1 MAIRVLVC
9 LMLAFAALAKKHH
22 HVDNSLQATNGRTC
36 GTIPPTH
43 DLAEQIEQHL
53 ARHHHKALTKAIEA
67 VTVTIQ
73 VNFFWIT
80 DGIQN
85 VVTNAAA
92 RAARQVEVLNTAYT
106 SAYTGGA
113 FPVQFKLG
121 NITTVLTTETALLQ
135 CPDPTSFEMRRM
147 KFQRRIGR
155 GMDINVYT
163 TSFVAPNQGLLGQA
177 VFPFNYFEDPVN
189 DGVVMLYSALPAVT
203 GEPTNN
209 YNLGAVLVHEIGHWL
224 GLYHTFQDWP
234 GYNGCYPGDYVSDT
248 NPESQ
253 AVFSC
258 ASTTYSCGDF
268 NKPDPVNNY
277 MDYTVDPCKFVI
289 TQGQA
294 GRAAGM
300 TTTYRDNAAPRTCA
314 SPTLSLSLGVASV
327 NLCLNWVQTAL
338 TTCNLNS
345 SRVAVYK
352 FTAPTNGLQNG
363 LYTIKV
369 DAIRSFDPFVAVDTV
384 HPIVGCAVLNC
395 NDDIN
400 YFGGDY
406 SSFITV
412 SVQPGQ
418 TVIIRIGSYAD
429 ANTGISICDTTT
441 ITISAIVPSP
451 TPTRSRTATRTGT
464 ATRTPT
470 RTATGTRTATQSP
483 TRTATPTSP
492 GTVTVFVPISSP
504 TPSRGATPTRTGT
517 RTPTRTISP
526 SPTALSCNRS
536 QPLTA
541 TTQGTTFRSN
551 ILPTYNNFEN
561 CSWVITAAPGKVIRI
576 VFTSFMTEECCDPIS
591 VYNGTSE
598 ARGLLFTGRG
608 LKSINPSTYIPIEVY
623 TTGNAALVTFT
634 ADYSVVAA
642 GFTAI
647 AYAVDSSCSGSQP
660 LIATSQGVPFFSNLG
675 PTYDNY
681 ANCSWPITAAPGNI
695 IWIVFSSFVTEARF
709 DFVYVYDGLNTSS
722 PILFGGSG
730 GVTPLPDRY
739 TTDNAAL
746 VTFTS
751 DYSVVASGFTAI
763 AYATGPSCNGSQP
776 ITATSRGSPFR
787 SNAANQYKDFAN
799 CAWPISSPTG
809 TVIRIVF
816 SSLETEPCCDT
827 VTVYD
832 GPSTSSKVL
841 WSGRGSVA
849 AGFELYA
856 TGNAVLVTFT
866 SDGSVVAAGFTA
878 MAYAIDSCCSGS
890 QSLTATSQ
898 GVTFQS
904 NRALKYINFANCSW
918 AISAPA
924 GKLIWIVFYS
934 FETEASFDFVKVYDG
949 LGANAAVIWSGNGT
963 IATAF
968 EVYTTGSAALVT
980 FTSDG
985 SVNLAGFRA
994 MAYAVDLV
1002 RIIRNSEHLPRV
1014 QAALTKDNGAIVDET
1029 KLLDETKLST
1039 ANFKKETSSESSFGV
1054 LVPIAVTVSGFVVVV
1069 ALVFGAVAMMRKI
1082 RRTNPSAVEVQQITV
1097 LPNMVVVQ

>member
-1 MAIRVLVC
+1 
-9 LMLAFAALAKKHH
+9 
-22 HVDNSLQATNGRTC
+22 
-36 GTIPPTH
+36 
-43 DLAEQIEQHL
+43 
-53 ARHHHKALTKAIEA
+53 
-67 VTVTIQ
+67 
-73 VNFFWIT
+73 
-80 DGIQN
+80 
-85 VVTNAAA
+85 
-92 RAARQVEVLNTAYT
+92 
-106 SAYTGGA
+106 
-113 FPVQFKLG
+113 
-121 NITTVLTTETALLQ
+121 
-135 CPDPTSFEMRRM
+135 
-147 KFQRRIGR
+147 
-155 GMDINVYT
+155 
-163 TSFVAPNQGLLGQA
+163 
-177 VFPFNYFEDPVN
+177 
-189 DGVVMLYSALPAVT
+189 
-203 GEPTNN
+203 
-209 YNLGAVLVHEIGHWL
+209 
-224 GLYHTFQDWP
+224 
-234 GYNGCYPGDYVSDT
+234 
-248 NPESQ
+248 
-253 AVFSC
+253 
-258 ASTTYSCGDF
+258 
-268 NKPDPVNNY
+268 
-277 MDYTVDPCKFVI
+277 
-289 TQGQA
+289 
-294 GRAAGM
+294 
-300 TTTYRDNAAPRTCA
+300 
-314 SPTLSLSLGVASV
+314 
-327 NLCLNWVQTAL
+327 
-338 TTCNLNS
+338 
-345 SRVAVYK
+345 
-352 FTAPTNGLQNG
+352 
-363 LYTIKV
+363 
-369 DAIRSFDPFVAVDTV
+369 
-384 HPIVGCAVLNC
+384 
-395 NDDIN
+395 
-400 YFGGDY
+400 
-406 SSFITV
+406 
-412 SVQPGQ
+412 
-418 TVIIRIGSYAD
+418 
-429 ANTGISICDTTT
+429 
-441 ITISAIVPSP
+441 
-451 TPTRSRTATRTGT
+451 
-464 ATRTPT
+464 
-470 RTATGTRTATQSP
+470 
-483 TRTATPTSP
+483 
-492 GTVTVFVPISSP
+492 
-504 TPSRGATPTRTGT
+504 
-517 RTPTRTISP
+517 
-526 SPTALSCNRS
+526 
-536 QPLTA
+536 
-541 TTQGTTFRSN
+541 
-551 ILPTYNNFEN
+551 
-561 CSWVITAAPGKVIRI
+561 
-576 VFTSFMTEECCDPIS
+576 
-591 VYNGTSE
+591 
-598 ARGLLFTGRG
+598 
-608 LKSINPSTYIPIEVY
+608 
-623 TTGNAALVTFT
+623 
-634 ADYSVVAA
+634 
-642 GFTAI
+642 
-647 AYAVDSSCSGSQP
+647 
-660 LIATSQGVPFFSNLG
+660 VPFFSNLG

-949 LGANAAVIWSGNGT
+949 PSALPNNMIWSGDGPRTSNLEVYTTGSAALVTFTSDGSIVYEGFTAIAYTTDLCCNGSQPIRATYQGMTFRSNIASQYNNSRYCSWPITAPTGLIVRIVFSSFETEDCCDTVTVHDGPTESFPTLWSRRGIVAAGSGVLASGNTALVTFFSDPSVVFSGFTATAYALDPSCFGSQPLLATSQGAPFTSNWAPTYNVMANCSWPITAPSRKRIRILFSSFATELNYDFVKVYDGLGANAAVIWSGNGT